1 MRGDFVRYDLWRR
14 METPGKRKLLGQI
27 QMNRYISVKVL
38 GLNRDSG
45 YLGNENGRAKYAR
58 DRGISRAFLPPRLQT
73 LVLASR
79 RSTGAHSRQYRRAAV
94 REAST
99 PNAEGKKK
107 GKTKNCR
114 LVYQTNHRP
123 HRYSL

>member
-14 METPGKRKLLGQI
+14 METPGKRKLLGRI
-27 QMNRYISVKVL
+27 AMNRYKSIQVL
-38 GLNRDSG
+38 GLNRDRG
-45 YLGNENGRAKYAR
+45 YLRNENGRAKYAR

-79 RSTGAHSRQYRRAAV
+79 RSIGAHPRPYRRTAV

-99 PNAEGKKK
+99 PNAEGQKKD
-107 GKTKNCR
+107 KTKNCI